1 MRIPAVF
8 VLELKE
14 KRQPITNQ
22 LFALFVLS
30 CSGEDQGSQ
39 IRRILMKFDE
49 MRRNRPGPNSKI
61 GEFCNLNLNFLKNI
75 KKIRKKLDEI
85 LRPLVKKLLQISD
98 ILLVKI

>member
-8 VLELKE
+8 VLELKG

-39 IRRILMKFDE
+39 IRQISIKFDE

-61 GEFCNLNLNFLKNI
+61 GEFCNLNLKFFKNI
-75 KKIRKKLDEI
+75 KYIKKY
-85 LRPLVKKLLQISD
+85 VKN
-98 ILLVKI
+98 